1 MSLKEEERRVLVILE
16 LEKVDKT
23 LAEMEVQLS
32 NSLWGMAANRLYY
45 AVFHVLNALLVSDNK
60 PACSHKGMRLTFGK
74 NYVLTGLASEEEAYL
89 LSRMETMR
97 NKADYNCTFTAKAE
111 VVTELYPLV
120 KDFIGHLKQLINRER
135 CD

>member
-1 MSLKEEERRVLVILE
+1 MEEQGKEILIGLYPSKSEEILSDAVLCLE
-16 LEKVDKT
+16 NKRW
-23 LAEMEVQLS
+23 
-32 NSLWGMAANRLYY
+32 NSAANRLYY

-74 NYVLTGLASEEEAYL
+74 NYVMTGLASEEEALL

-111 VVTELYPLV
+111 VVSELYPQVRDL
-120 KDFIGHLKQLINRER
+120 IEHLKQLIKREK
-135 CD
+135 

>member
-1 MSLKEEERRVLVILE
+1 MIALYLSKSDEILSDAVLCIE
-16 LEKVDKT
+16 NKRW
-23 LAEMEVQLS
+23 
-32 NSLWGMAANRLYY
+32 NSAANRLYY

-120 KDFIGHLKQLINRER
+120 NDFIGHLKQLINREK

>member
-1 MSLKEEERRVLVILE
+1 MIALYLSKSDEILSDAVLCIE
-16 LEKVDKT
+16 NKRW
-23 LAEMEVQLS
+23 
-32 NSLWGMAANRLYY
+32 NSAANRLYY

>member
-1 MSLKEEERRVLVILE
+1 MEEQEKEILIALYLSKSDEILSDAVLCIE
-16 LEKVDKT
+16 NKRW
-23 LAEMEVQLS
+23 
-32 NSLWGMAANRLYY
+32 NSAANRLYY

-120 KDFIGHLKQLINRER
+120 KDFIEHLKQLINRER